1 MNDIVKL
8 KMKYANCSF
17 CGGKVVEENID
28 TEFWWGEKLVA
39 FEGVPAGVC
48 EKCGE
53 QYFNADV
60 YQKMVKLAKSKTKP
74 EREVIVPVWNFA
86 NARTG

>member
-1 MNDIVKL
+1 
-8 KMKYANCSF
+8 MKRANCSF

-28 TEFWWGEKLVA
+28 TEFWWREKLVA
-39 FEGVPAGVC
+39 FEDVPAGVC

-60 YQKMVKLAKSKTKP
+60 CPISSHSEDK
-74 EREVIVPVWNFA
+74 IVHFPKRIAF
-86 NARTG
+86 